1 MDRDD
6 VVNGEG
12 GFLKR
17 RLRIETDL
25 LAIDGFSFVLGFQS
39 DDYDGRWSFSFFGYL
54 HAAFMPLSDLFF
66 ANHYCFSNVLNFF
79 ILSLT

>member
-6 VVNGEG
+6 AVNGEG

-25 LAIDGFSFVLGFQS
+25 LAIDGFSFVLGFQIRT
-39 DDYDGRWSFSFFGYL
+39 DVGRFRFSAICMRRLCHCQIY
-54 HAAFMPLSDLFF
+54 
-66 ANHYCFSNVLNFF
+66 
-79 ILSLT
+79 SLPIIIVFLTS